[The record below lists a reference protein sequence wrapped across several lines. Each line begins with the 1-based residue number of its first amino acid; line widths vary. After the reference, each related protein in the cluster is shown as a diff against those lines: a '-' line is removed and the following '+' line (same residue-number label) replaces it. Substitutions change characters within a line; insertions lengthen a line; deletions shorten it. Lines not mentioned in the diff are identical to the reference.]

1 MFVDFPMC
9 TNVRESEYFKCTKP
23 ETFMNT
29 EKPPLEWTSH
39 GNLAFKVNI
48 YSLTPAQPAKDAR
61 K

>member
-1 MFVDFPMC
+1 MC

-39 GNLAFKVNI
+39 RNLAFKANI
-48 YSLTPAQPAKDAR
+48 YSLTPAQPDNDAR